1 MSSEGRQVSSSV
13 ASGWASG
20 NDIPVSVE
28 VSAFDGTGVDELF
41 SRLAR
46 MILTKLE
53 LGEIDPD
60 DPMSGIQYGDAGWAG
75 EDGASVK
82 SGATTVNEEGGL
94 ARRRKK
100 GRPRAS
106 TAGWGA
112 GMREWEAVFR
122 LDGSGRRRRNGCC

>member
-1 MSSEGRQVSSSV
+1 
-13 ASGWASG
+13 
-20 NDIPVSVE
+20 
-28 VSAFDGTGVDELF
+28 
-41 SRLAR
+41 

-60 DPMSGIQYGDAGWAG
+60 DPMSGIQYGDAAWAG

-82 SGATTVNEEGGL
+82 SGATTINEEGGS